1 VERPKEGTW
10 SFTQR
15 GGFIPMPPLDISQFN
30 ALLHSKKSDSELISV
45 LREFTM
51 ADAKIFIQSA
61 ALLGYYW

>member
-1 VERPKEGTW
+1 MGWLKEGILCLPIEEGL
-10 SFTQR
+10 FM
-15 GGFIPMPPLDISQFN
+15 GAPLDISQFN

-51 ADAKIFIQSA
+51 ADAKIFIKSA